1 MTIKHLV
8 ISGGGP
14 SGMYVYGAI
23 RNLSIKKF
31 WNINDIKS
39 IYGCSIGGLI
49 SVLVSLKYDW
59 ELLDD
64 YIIKRPWEKVVV
76 KYIKNIFDVYHN
88 KGICG
93 ENEIDEF
100 VSPLLTAK
108 GLDKNIT
115 LLELYDYNKIDIHLY
130 TTNINKKNLEKIDL
144 SFKTHPDLKVI
155 TALSMTMAY
164 PILFKPVFYENE
176 CFIDGGILNNLPIN
190 DCLFNNKCEKNEI
203 LAFKNK
209 WINKKKIT
217 TIESSPYDYLLN
229 LSEKLFLNIDTED
242 KQENI
247 DNIMICQIDEFNN
260 INSWLDILTDR
271 NVRINAINKGM
282 NQSELF
288 LSYHNF
294 LPP

>member
-23 RNLSIKKF
+23 KNLSIKKF
-31 WNINDIKS
+31 WNINNIQS
-39 IYGCSIGGLI
+39 IYGCSVGGLI
-49 SVLVSLKYDW
+49 SVLISLKHEW
-59 ELLDD
+59 GLLDD
-64 YIIKRPWEKVVV
+64 YIIKRPWEKVVS
-76 KYIKNIFDVYHN
+76 KYIKNIFDFYN
-88 KGICG
+88 EKGICG
-93 ENEIDEF
+93 ENEIDDF

-115 LLELYDYNKIDIHLY
+115 LLELYNYNKIDIHIY
-130 TTNINKKNLEKIDL
+130 TTNINKNKLEKIDL

-164 PILFKPVFYENE
+164 PILFKPVFYNDG

-190 DCLFNNKCEKNEI
+190 NCLFNNKCDKNEI

-209 WINKKKIT
+209 WVNKTKIT
-217 TIESSPYDYLLN
+217 TINSSPYDYLLN
-229 LSEKLFLNIDTED
+229 LTEKIVLSSDTED
-242 KQENI
+242 KQENLE
-247 DNIMICQIDEFNN
+247 NVMICQIEEFNN
-260 INSWLDILTDR
+260 LNSWFDILVDR
-271 NVRINAINKGM
+271 NIRINTINKGI
-282 NQSELF
+282 NQSDLF

-294 LPP
+294 DN